1 MQVDRPGDVAPE
13 GLDVLRAD
21 AIAVTHHA
29 VHRWLIEDILQLFDP
44 HIDDVDLVDKGVVAF
59 DEPLK
64 DPTVPGSG
72 HAAILCSSCGTRDP
86 A

>member
-1 MQVDRPGDVAPE
+1 MPE
-13 GLDVLRAD
+13 RLDMLRAD
-21 AIAVTHHA
+21 AIAVAHHA

-64 DPTVPGSG
+64 DPTAPGSG